1 MNPLTARLTV
11 LALALLAAM
20 PFLGSVHL
28 FDWDEINFAQASREM
43 LERGDFLQVT
53 IAGEPFYE
61 KPPLYFW
68 LQSLSISIFG
78 DNEAAA
84 RLPSAAA
91 TVLTALLLFGTGL
104 RLKDAFFGLAWA
116 AFYLGSLLPLVTGR
130 MGIID
135 PVFNLFIAAGL
146 LALFNMDRDRRPSR
160 LLALG
165 AGIAMGLAVLAK
177 GPLGLGI
184 PLAIFFIYRLMGRDG
199 RILWSLWL
207 LVLAGVVLSA
217 ATWFLLETWA
227 HGFDFVWEF
236 LVYQVRLLRTGDAG
250 HSGFPGYELVIF
262 LFGCFPL
269 SAFAIRGFF
278 RRAEGP
284 RSQRFQRL
292 ARVWLVFIIVLFAL
306 VRTKIPHYTSL
317 TYMPAA
323 FLAAIELDALRLRP
337 RPSRT
342 SRWLWGIT
350 GTVVALPLLLL
361 PWLMRHRDLW
371 LDKVDDPFAQANLSL
386 PIAWPWWTFLPGAL
400 LATSL
405 VLAAILTRRGRWLTA
420 IRMQLTA
427 VGLMVVLAWP
437 TLLPKIEA
445 HSQGGAIALYES
457 LEDQPVDLSIAGFKS
472 YAHLYYLGR
481 KAWTAMDDPGQ
492 ARLATPGDRPL
503 YIVAPLHRLDE
514 VGERYPSREIRREG
528 GFVLLERVW

>member
-11 LALALLAAM
+11 LALALMAAL

-28 FDWDEINFAQASREM
+28 FDWDEINFAQAAREM
-43 LERGDFLQVT
+43 LERGDLLQVT

-68 LQSLSISIFG
+68 LQAASMSLFG
-78 DNEAAA
+78 DNESAA
-84 RLPSAAA
+84 RLPSALA
-91 TVLTALLLFGTGL
+91 TVLTALLLFGTGR
-104 RLKDAFFGLAWA
+104 RLKDSFFGLTWA
-116 AFYLGSLLPLVTGR
+116 GFYLGSFLPLVTGR

-135 PVFNLFIAAGL
+135 PVFNLLIAAGL
-146 LALFNMDRDRRPSR
+146 LALFNLDRERRPSR
-160 LLALG
+160 LMALG
-165 AGIAMGLAVLAK
+165 AGIALGLAVLAK
-177 GPLGLGI
+177 GPLGAAL
-184 PLAIFFIYRLMGRDG
+184 PLAIFFLYRLLGREG
-199 RILWSLWL
+199 RMLWGTWL
-207 LVLAGVVLSA
+207 LVLAGIVLSA

-227 HGFDFVWEF
+227 HGSDFIWEF
-236 LVYQVRLLRTGDAG
+236 LVYQVRLLQTGDAG

-269 SAFAIRGFF
+269 SAFALRGFF

-284 RSQRFQRL
+284 RFHRFQRL
-292 ARVWLVFIIVLFAL
+292 ARIWLVFVILLFAL

-317 TYMPAA
+317 TYMPGA
-323 FLAAIELDALRLRP
+323 FLAALELDALRLRA

-350 GTVVALPLLLL
+350 GIVAALPLLAL

-371 LDKVDDPFAQANLSL
+371 LDRVADPFALANLQRSVD
-386 PIAWPWWTFLPGAL
+386 WPWYTFLPGAL
-400 LATSL
+400 LAASL
-405 VLAAILTRRGRWLTA
+405 LGAALLVRRGRWITG

-427 VGLMVVLAWP
+427 VALTVLLAWP
-437 TLLPKIEA
+437 LLMPKIEA
-445 HSQGGAIALYES
+445 HSQGGAVAIYES
-457 LEDQPVDLSIAGFKS
+457 LSEQQVDLCIAGFKS

-481 KAWTAMDDPGQ
+481 KAWTAMDEPGQ

-503 YIVAPLHRLDE
+503 YLVTPVHRLDE
-514 VGERYPSREIRREG
+514 VSARYPSRELRRDG